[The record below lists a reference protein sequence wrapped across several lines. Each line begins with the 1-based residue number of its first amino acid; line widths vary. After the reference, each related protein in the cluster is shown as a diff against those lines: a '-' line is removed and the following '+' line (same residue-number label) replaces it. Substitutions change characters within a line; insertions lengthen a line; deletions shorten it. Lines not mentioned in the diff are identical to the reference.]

1 MKVTP
6 PKNAI
11 LQRDQKTYAIVPRIP
26 GGLIKRDHLLAI
38 ARAVE
43 KYDIPIVKITS
54 GQRIALVGLQEC
66 DLNNI
71 YADLKMDP
79 GKATELCLHYVQA
92 CPGTEVCRFGV
103 RDSLGFGIKVEN
115 LLADMDLPAKLKLGI
130 SGCQFC
136 CAESFVRDI
145 GLVGKKNGWT
155 LTFGGHSGNR
165 ARVGDIIAKDI
176 SDDEAMQMITKLLLF
191 YIKNARKKERTSRF
205 IDRFGVEEFKQEIC

>member
-1 MKVTP
+1 MKLTP

-11 LQRDQKTYAIVPRIP
+11 LQRDQETYAIVPRIP
-26 GGLIKRDHLLAI
+26 GGLIQRDHLLAI

-43 KYDIPIVKITS
+43 KYDIPLVKLTS
-54 GQRIALVGLQEC
+54 GQRIALVGLKEC

-71 YADLKMDP
+71 YADLDMDP

-155 LTFGGHSGNR
+155 FSFGGHSGNR

-176 SDDEAMQMITKLLLF
+176 SDEDAIKLMTKSLSF
-191 YIKNARKKERTSRF
+191 YINNARKKERTSRF
-205 IDRFGVEEFKQEIC
+205 IDRIGVEEFKQKMG

>member
-1 MKVTP
+1 MQVTP

-11 LQRDQKTYAIVPRIP
+11 LQRDQETYAIVPRIP
-26 GGLIKRDHLLAI
+26 GGLIQREHLLAI

-54 GQRIALVGLQEC
+54 GQRIALVGLKEN
-66 DLNNI
+66 DLTDI
-71 YADLKMDP
+71 YADLGMDP

-103 RDSLGFGIKVEN
+103 RDSLGFGIKVES

-155 LTFGGHSGNR
+155 LVFGGHSGNR

-176 SDDEAMQMITKLLLF
+176 SDDEAIELVTKSLSF

-205 IDRFGVEEFKQEIC
+205 IDRIGVTEFKQEIC

>member
-1 MKVTP
+1 MQVTP

-11 LQRDQKTYAIVPRIP
+11 LQRDQETYAIVPRIP
-26 GGLIKRDHLLAI
+26 GGLIHRDHLLAI
-38 ARAVE
+38 ADAVK

-54 GQRIALVGLQEC
+54 GQRIALVGLKES
-66 DLNNI
+66 DLDGV

-79 GKATELCLHYVQA
+79 GKATELCLHYVQT

-103 RDSLGFGIKVEN
+103 RDSLGFGIKIET
-115 LLADMDLPAKLKLGI
+115 LLADMNLPAKLKVGV

-155 LTFGGHSGNR
+155 LSFGGHSGNK
-165 ARVGDIIAKDI
+165 ARVGDILAKDI
-176 SDDEAMQMITKLLLF
+176 SDDEAIELITKSLSF
-191 YIKNARKKERTSRF
+191 YVENAKKKERTSRF
-205 IDRFGVEEFKQEIC
+205 IHRTGVDEFKQKIS